1 MEALGAMKKSNR
13 RISSVQLK
21 RNIFI
26 WGSLSPV
33 LLLFFVFSLLPI
45 FGSFYISL
53 HDWNLV
59 GAEKPFIGIQNY
71 RNIIQD
77 ERFYIAVKNSAYY
90 AVAYM
95 VGVVILG
102 LCLALLLHDIPRA
115 PREFFRAIY
124 FVPQVTSV
132 VAISLIFRWLYQPQW
147 GVLNY
152 LFSFIG
158 LGPFSYIKS
167 STEVMPSII
176 ALGVWRSLGY
186 SMVIYTSGLVA
197 ISPELREA
205 AAIDGA
211 SRWQAFWR
219 IILPLLQPTTLF
231 MFVTTMIGGFQVFT
245 EVWLMSRGGPGTAS
259 RTLVLEIYEQGF
271 RFFEMGEASA
281 LAFFLLIIVG
291 VIVYFQMRFT
301 RDTYA

>member
-1 MEALGAMKKSNR
+1 VASGAVKKRTR
-13 RISSVQLK
+13 RYSSTQLK
-21 RNIFI
+21 RNLFI
-26 WGSLSPV
+26 WGSLTPI
-33 LLLFFVFSLLPI
+33 LLLFLIFAALPI
-45 FGSFYISL
+45 FASFYISL

-59 GAEKPFIGIQNY
+59 GAEKPYIGFENY
-71 RNIIQD
+71 LDILQD
-77 ERFYIAVKNSAYY
+77 DRFYIALKNSAYY

-95 VGVVILG
+95 VGVVVLG
-102 LCLALLLHDIPRA
+102 LGLALLLDGLPQL
-115 PREFFRAIY
+115 PREVFRAVY

-132 VAISLIFRWLYQPQW
+132 VAIALIFRWLYQPQW

-158 LGPFSYIKS
+158 LGPYSYIKS
-167 STEVMPSII
+167 STQVMPSII

-186 SMVIYTSGLVA
+186 SMVIYTAGLVA
-197 ISPELREA
+197 ISPELKEA
-205 AAIDGA
+205 ASIDGA
-211 SRWQAFWR
+211 SKWQTFWR
-219 IILPLLQPTTLF
+219 IIIPLLRPTTLF

-281 LAFFLLIIVG
+281 LAFFLFIIVG
-291 VIVYFQMRFT
+291 IIVFFQMRFS